1 MNIIIQEEWFSVE
14 QCRHNPNRLYVF
26 GDNLIR
32 IGKGGQACIRDEIN
46 SYGIATKRTPS
57 MDNQAF
63 FGDRADEAHALLNDI
78 QGLLVVCD
86 SGDFDTIVLPGD
98 KLGTGLAKMEEKSP
112 KLFVWLHETLSLLLD
127 VDYRVK
133 AL

>member
-63 FGDRADEAHALLNDI
+63 FGDRVDEANALLNDI
-78 QGLLVVCD
+78 HGLLVVCD

-98 KLGTGLAKMEEKSP
+98 KFGTGLAKMEEKSP

-127 VDYRVK
+127 VDYRV
-133 AL
+133 

>member
-78 QGLLVVCD
+78 HGLLVVFNENLV
-86 SGDFDTIVLPGD
+86 FDTIVLPGD

-127 VDYRVK
+127 VDYRV
-133 AL
+133 

>member
-63 FGDRADEAHALLNDI
+63 FGDRADEAHTLLNDI
-78 QGLLVVCD
+78 HGLLQRFYD
-86 SGDFDTIVLPGD
+86 GEYETIVLPKDG
-98 KLGTGLAKMEEKSP
+98 LGTGLAKMQEKSP
-112 KLFVWLHETLSLLLD
+112 ELFVWLHETLSLLLD
-127 VDYRVK
+127 VDYRV
-133 AL
+133 

>member
-14 QCRHNPNRLYVF
+14 QCRKNPNRLYVF

-46 SYGIATKRTPS
+46 SYGIATKRAPS

-63 FGDRADEAHALLNDI
+63 FGDRPDEANALLNDI
-78 QGLLVVCD
+78 HGLLQRFYD
-86 SGDFDTIVLPGD
+86 GGYETIVLPYD
-98 KLGTGLAKMEEKSP
+98 KLGTGLAKMQEKSP

-127 VDYRVK
+127 VDYRV
-133 AL
+133 

>member
-14 QCRHNPNRLYVF
+14 QCKHNPNRLYVF

-63 FGDRADEAHALLNDI
+63 FGDRPDEAHALLNDI
-78 QGLLVVCD
+78 HGLLVVFNENLV
-86 SGDFDTIVLPGD
+86 FDTIVLPGD

-127 VDYRVK
+127 VDYRV
-133 AL
+133 